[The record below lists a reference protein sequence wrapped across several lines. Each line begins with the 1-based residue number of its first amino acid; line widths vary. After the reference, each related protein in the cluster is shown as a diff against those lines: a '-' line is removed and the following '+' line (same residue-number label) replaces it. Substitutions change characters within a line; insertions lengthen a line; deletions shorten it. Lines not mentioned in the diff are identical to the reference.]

1 MTKERYSRSG
11 ASGDRFPVTRRSAI
25 SALKSADQSARAS
38 AYDTVLACYWKP
50 TYKLIR
56 VKWQLSREA
65 AEDLTQ
71 GFFATA
77 FEKKYFE
84 RYDPELARFHTFLRT
99 CVERYVANQRKYEH
113 RLKRSGGVTPF
124 SLDFDVAE
132 KELAGYQMPLDLSM
146 DDYLYREW
154 IRSLL
159 GLAIESLRKESTE
172 RGRLLHFSLFEKY
185 DLSNDESIEATYHS
199 LASEFGLTT
208 ATVTNYL
215 ASIRRDFRR
224 IVLDHLRSLT
234 ASDAEFRDEARHLLG
249 IEIE

>member
-1 MTKERYSRSG
+1 MTNHRHSG
-11 ASGDRFPVTRRSAI
+11 SAASGGRFPVTRQSAI
-25 SALKSADQSARAS
+25 TALKSADQSARAS

-56 VKWQLSREA
+56 LKWQLPREA

-84 RYDPELARFHTFLRT
+84 RYDPKVARFHTFLQT
-99 CVERYVANQRKYEH
+99 CVARYVANQRKYEH
-113 RLKRSGGVTPF
+113 RLKRSGGVAPL

-132 KELAGYQMPLDLSM
+132 EELAGYQMPAGLSM
-146 DDYLYREW
+146 DEYLYREW
-154 IRSLL
+154 IKSLL
-159 GLAIESLRKESTE
+159 SIAIETLRQESAE
-172 RGRLLHFSLFEKY
+172 RGRLVHFSLFERY
-185 DLSNDESIEATYHS
+185 DLSSDKDAEVTYQS
-199 LASEFGLTT
+199 LATELGLTAT
-208 ATVTNYL
+208 TVTNYL

-224 IVLDHLRSLT
+224 IVLDHLRTLT

>member
-1 MTKERYSRSG
+1 MTQRKAAAAG
-11 ASGDRFPVTRRSAI
+11 GRFPVTRQSAI
-25 SALKSADQSARAS
+25 TALKSADQSERAS

-56 VKWQLSREA
+56 LKWQLSRET

-84 RYDPELARFHTFLRT
+84 RYDPNLARFHTFLQT
-99 CVERYVANQRKYEH
+99 CVARYVANQRKYEH
-113 RLKRSGGVTPF
+113 RLKRSAGATPL
-124 SLDFDVAE
+124 SLDFDIAE
-132 KELAGYQMPLDLSM
+132 EELAGYQMPADLSM
-146 DDYLYREW
+146 DEYLYREW
-154 IRSLL
+154 IKSLL
-159 GLAIESLRKESTE
+159 GLAIETLRQESAE
-172 RGRLLHFSLFEKY
+172 RGRLLQFSLFERY
-185 DLSNDESIEATYHS
+185 DLSSDEDDKMTYQS
-199 LASEFGLTT
+199 LATEFGLTP

-224 IVLDHLRSLT
+224 IVLDHLRALT
-234 ASDAEFRDEARHLLG
+234 ASDAEFRAEARHLLG

>member
-1 MTKERYSRSG
+1 MTKDRHSRSG
-11 ASGDRFPVTRRSAI
+11 ASSDRFPVTRQSAI
-25 SALKSADQSARAS
+25 FALKSDDQSTRAS

-56 VKWQLSREA
+56 LKWQLSREA

-113 RLKRSGGVTPF
+113 RLKRSGGVALL

-132 KELAGYQMPLDLSM
+132 EELAGYQLPIGLSM
-146 DDYLYREW
+146 DEYLYREW

-159 GLAIESLRKESTE
+159 GLAIETLRTESTE
-172 RGRLLHFSLFEKY
+172 RGRLIHFSLFERY
-185 DLSNDESIEATYHS
+185 DLSGDEDPAVTYQG
-199 LASEFGLTT
+199 LASEFGLT
-208 ATVTNYL
+208 ATSVTNYL

-224 IVLDHLRSLT
+224 IVLDHLRALT